1 MNIKINK
8 INTRRSFVEKYYSH
22 SSHLHLYTLRT
33 VKKHSENTEKTEKK
47 SIASVMKLS
56 TIKKKTPLKWDLNLI
71 LMEFFITINLLI
83 SNTIIKYPF

>member
-1 MNIKINK
+1 MKM
-8 INTRRSFVEKYYSH
+8 YYSH
-22 SSHLHLYTLRT
+22 SPYLHLYTLRT
-33 VKKHSENTEKTEKK
+33 VKSIAKTEKPEKK

-83 SNTIIKYPF
+83 SNIIIKYPF